1 MFPAHLATREALD
14 KYQEKETAR
23 EQARDDA
30 EAAATAEAY
39 DAAPKHHI
47 VVLEGYI
54 RSSCITSDILLI
66 KMSLRT
72 RDTYSK
78 RVRP

>member
-30 EAAATAEAY
+30 EAAATAEAN

-54 RSSCITSDILLI
+54 RFSFVTSDFLF
-66 KMSLRT
+66 
-72 RDTYSK
+72 
-78 RVRP
+78 